1 MQIDP
6 DQYETMSSSKFLLPS
21 PSPTAVPSP
30 NSSKKRATS
39 NLHKSFSSESLNTTL
54 KYATE
59 KTPANFPMV
68 TVTDY
73 HATHPEE
80 VSVKSGCIV
89 SALYKAGKYLF
100 VRTSDNN
107 TGFLPASAVRPLYSR
122 SEFRTSSDKIYE
134 NVPACHGSSAISDSL
149 RRYNHSSSCPSVVQ
163 SSCSNRCC
171 RPQIFCNTH
180 CRPQGFCNIHCHD
193 NEPPYMERPMPVSR
207 SQQQRHVCTRSS
219 PRSDGNIDTSFDSCY
234 SSSSGFSSSSHT
246 EDYASQEYYS
256 IRKLSPRYG
265 CSGSQQSQAHC
276 DCRTENDICTP
287 TEKHIKPRQS
297 AFKAKKGAR
306 LTVIFDFQRRFGGD
320 ISVNSHEVVTY
331 LAGDGADWLW
341 IRRSDGQEGFIPRN
355 CVANLEALNL
365 DPYSRTT
372 YL

>member
-1 MQIDP
+1 MFQIDP
-6 DQYETMSSSKFLLPS
+6 NQYETMSSSQFLPPR
-21 PSPTAVPSP
+21 PSPTAVPFP
-30 NSSKKRATS
+30 NGSKIRANR
-39 NLHKSFSSESLNTTL
+39 NLHKSFSSESLLDTL

-59 KTPANFPMV
+59 KTPANLPMV

-107 TGFLPASAVRPLYSR
+107 TGFIPASAVRPLYSR

-134 NVPACHGSSAISDSL
+134 NVPARHGSSAISDS
-149 RRYNHSSSCPSVVQ
+149 RYPYSSSCPSVVQ

-171 RPQIFCNTH
+171 RPQMFCNT
-180 CRPQGFCNIHCHD
+180 HCHD
-193 NEPPYMERPMPVSR
+193 NEPLCVECPMPAIR

-219 PRSDGNIDTSFDSCY
+219 LRSDGNIDTSFDSCY

-246 EDYASQEYYS
+246 EGYASQEYYS

-265 CSGSQQSQAHC
+265 CSGNQQSQAHY
-276 DCRTENDICTP
+276 DCTTENDICTP
-287 TEKHIKPRQS
+287 TEKHIKPRRS

-331 LAGDGADWLW
+331 LADDGADWLW

>member
-6 DQYETMSSSKFLLPS
+6 DQYETMSSSQFLPTR
-21 PSPTAVPSP
+21 PSPTTVPSP
-30 NSSKKRATS
+30 NGSKKRANS
-39 NLHKSFSSESLNTTL
+39 NLHKSFSSESLLATI

-59 KTPANFPMV
+59 KTPANLPMV

-73 HATHPEE
+73 HSTHPEE

-89 SALYKAGKYLF
+89 SALYKTGKYLF

-107 TGFLPASAVRPLYSR
+107 TGFLPVSVVRPLYSR
-122 SEFRTSSDKIYE
+122 SETSSDKIYE
-134 NVPACHGSSAISDSL
+134 NVAARHGSSAISDS
-149 RRYNHSSSCPSVVQ
+149 RYHYSSSCPSVVQ

-171 RPQIFCNTH
+171 RPQILCNTH
-180 CRPQGFCNIHCHD
+180 CRPQIICNTHCHD
-193 NEPPYMERPMPVSR
+193 NEPSYVEFPMPALR
-207 SQQQRHVCTRSS
+207 SQQQRHVPTISC
-219 PRSDGNIDTSFDSCY
+219 PRSDGSIDTSFDSCY
-234 SSSSGFSSSSHT
+234 SSSSGISSSSH
-246 EDYASQEYYS
+246 ECHDSQEYYS
-256 IRKLSPRYG
+256 LRKPIPRYG
-265 CSGSQQSQAHC
+265 CSGNKQSQAHY

-287 TEKHIKPRQS
+287 TEKHIKSRRS

-331 LAGDGADWLW
+331 LADDGADWLW